1 MFRRAPRIPSD
12 QSAVSFKPSTPARRL
27 YLAGAIMLVVGLIA
41 AAVIYFL
48 AANQTGA
55 DAAGYN
61 IVGGTADPI
70 TLDES
75 SRALQQVERL
85 GGKPAVLAL
94 KFHRWFL
101 SLWHGRRLA
110 CTLAVLSAAVALLCF
125 HIAGLMGHDAG
136 D

>member
-1 MFRRAPRIPSD
+1 M
-12 QSAVSFKPSTPARRL
+12 PARRL
-27 YLAGAIMLVVGLIA
+27 YLTGAIVLVVGLIA

-48 AANQTGA
+48 AANQAGT

-61 IVGGTADPI
+61 IVGGTAYPI

-85 GGKPAVLAL
+85 GGKPAVLTL

-110 CTLAVLSAAVALLCF
+110 CTLAVLSAAVSLLCF
-125 HIAGLMGHDAG
+125 HIADLMGHDAG